1 MVELKPSLSLVSQ
14 DDLSLQIS
22 ISLPVPVTCVNSSLI
37 TLSHG
42 QLQNFHAV
50 SNTTFLFHL
59 AADHYGSIHVM
70 VEEGAFMDA
79 NGEKSTKSSQ
89 LSLKAT
95 PKVVNCQFVGTK
107 RQFSQ
112 YGIEVRVVCDVHMEV
127 EKSSL
132 VVKNATITNIVATSK
147 YNMNVLHLESQ
158 EAFTVITIDLSDGF
172 KSKNNIECVPLSVE
186 VSKARQ
192 SSFSTSSS
200 YTHSLAYS
208 LPNNQ
213 SLCSFNATN
222 LLFSSTILYLV
233 TLHCQNPVYSIYP
246 KFLTPGNDHEV
257 FLYEK
262 WNSGFSLFIVTV
274 YKANI
279 LLEIPAG
286 SLFDN
291 HTQTAVPDLPMLQLN
306 TISTGPVP
314 ILSLDQTNGCI
325 VEVHFNKPMKPS
337 EISSEALL
345 TVFAEGVAVTKD
357 IESWSGSWVRI
368 SLTISHPEGRVWVYV
383 EAGAAHTT
391 GGVPCR
397 GSTTMEV
404 STPSALFRLTSTID
418 ELEETYTN
426 PVCGRLQAP
435 ALLQDIQQNDIVSE
449 GCWIERFVKG
459 SIGGMSVVD
468 FCMRVEREGPF
479 SFGILKEQVVLMNG
493 TKNEEWEISMVW
505 KQGK

>member
-1 MVELKPSLSLVSQ
+1 MVELKPSLSLVNQ
-14 DDLSLQIS
+14 DCLSLQIS
-22 ISLPVPVTCVNSSLI
+22 ISFPVPVTCVNSSLI

-59 AADHYGSIHVM
+59 AADHYGFIYVV
-70 VEEGAFMDA
+70 VEEGAFVDI
-79 NGEKSTKSSQ
+79 NGEKSTKSGQHSM
-89 LSLKAT
+89 KAT

-107 RQFSQ
+107 QQFSQ
-112 YGIEVRVVCDVHMEV
+112 YGIEVRIVCDVHMDV
-127 EKSSL
+127 DKSSL
-132 VVKNATITNIVATSK
+132 VVKNATITNIVTTSK
-147 YNMNVLHLESQ
+147 YNMNVIYLESI
-158 EAFTVITIDLSDGF
+158 EAVTVITIDLSTNF
-172 KSKNNIECVPLSVE
+172 KSQHNIECVPLSIE

-192 SSFSTSSS
+192 SPLSTSYS
-200 YTHSLAYS
+200 YTHSSSYLF
-208 LPNNQ
+208 PNTQ
-213 SLCSFNATN
+213 SPCSFNATN
-222 LLFSSTILYLV
+222 LLFSSAILYLV
-233 TLHCQNPVYSIYP
+233 TFQCRNPVYSIYP

-257 FLYEK
+257 YLYEK
-262 WNSGFSLFIVTV
+262 WNTGFSLLIVTV
-274 YKANI
+274 YNADI

-286 SLFDN
+286 SLFYN

-314 ILSLDQTNGCI
+314 ILSLDQTNGCT
-325 VEVHFNKPMKPS
+325 VEINFNKRMEPS

-345 TVFAEGVAVTKD
+345 TVFAEGVAVTKE
-357 IESWSGSWVRI
+357 IESWSNSWVRI
-368 SLTISHPEGRVWVYV
+368 SLTISHPDSHIWIYV

-391 GGVPCR
+391 EGVPCR
-397 GSTTMEV
+397 GSATMEV
-404 STPSALFRLTSTID
+404 STSSTLFHLTSTID

-435 ALLQDIQQNDIVSE
+435 ALLQDIQQNDVVSE

-493 TKNEEWEISMVW
+493 TKNEEWKISMVW
-505 KQGK
+505 KQGE